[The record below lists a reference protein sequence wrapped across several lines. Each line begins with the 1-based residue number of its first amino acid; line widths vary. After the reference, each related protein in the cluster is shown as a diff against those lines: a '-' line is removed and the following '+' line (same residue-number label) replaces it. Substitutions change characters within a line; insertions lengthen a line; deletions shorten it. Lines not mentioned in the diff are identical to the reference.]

1 MQKLAFENKKISM
14 TKLHLKKVEIKII
27 LDINLEVKITY
38 QTHKHIQDRPN
49 NTENITWRI

>member
-27 LDINLEVKITY
+27 YKSIWN
-38 QTHKHIQDRPN
+38 
-49 NTENITWRI
+49 